1 MTIQTKH
8 NFGETVGDLKD
19 KIRGIHSYVSENGVQ
34 TERYFLGNEQWVTIK
49 NETPK
54 AGEE

>member
-19 KIRGIHSYVSENGVQ
+19 KIRGIHIYVSENGVQ